1 MKAIHFEILVEEPS
15 MEAFLDELFRN
26 EFPDISFL
34 IHSFQGKNDL
44 LANLQSRLNAY
55 AKWLP
60 PDFRVVVLI
69 DRDRDDCR
77 ELKRRMEDM
86 ARGAGLLTRSAA
98 GGRPWQAVNRI
109 VVEELEAWYFGDW
122 GAVRAAYPRASAN
135 VPNRAAYS
143 DPDGINGTWEA
154 FHRVLKRGGYFKTG
168 LRKIEA
174 ARAVGAEM
182 NPRLNRSRSFT
193 NFYDAIV
200 EAASL

>member
-1 MKAIHFEILVEEPS
+1 MKASHFEILVEEPS
-15 MEAFLDELFRN
+15 MEAFLNELLRR
-26 EFPDISFL
+26 EFPDISFG
-34 IHSFQGKNDL
+34 IHVFQGKRDL

-55 AKWLP
+55 AKWLTP
-60 PDFRVVVLI
+60 ESRVVVLV
-69 DRDRDDCR
+69 DRDRDDCH
-77 ELKRRMEDM
+77 ELKRRLEDM
-86 ARGAGLLTRSAA
+86 ARGAGLLTRSMA

-109 VVEELEAWYFGDW
+109 VVEELEAWHFGDW
-122 GAVRAAYPRASAN
+122 DAVRAAYPRAAAN
-135 VPNRAAYS
+135 VPNRAAYK

-168 LRKIEA
+168 LRKVEA

-182 NPRLNRSRSFT
+182 NPNLNRSRSFV